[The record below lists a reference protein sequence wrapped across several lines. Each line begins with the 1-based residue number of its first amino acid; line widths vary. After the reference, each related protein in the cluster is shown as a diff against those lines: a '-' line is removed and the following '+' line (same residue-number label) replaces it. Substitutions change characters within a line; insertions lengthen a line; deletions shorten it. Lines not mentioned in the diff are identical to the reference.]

1 MASHG
6 PSFDLESFIDGQ
18 RVGRI
23 HFRVVALCFLV
34 MLSDGYDLQAAAF
47 SAPGII
53 RSWHVSRADL
63 GPMLSASL
71 FGMLFGGPILASIG
85 DRWGRRTAIVLGS
98 LIYGT
103 FTLISALWA
112 ESLTALVVLRFLTGI
127 GLGGLPGTCVALTAE
142 YAPKRVRATLIVIM
156 YLGITLG
163 SVVPAG
169 VSAYL
174 GGDEGWRILLF
185 IGGVSPILF
194 ALIAWVGLPESPKF
208 LAGRSGNTM
217 RIERL
222 LTRMQPGFRFEPGTE
237 IHVHTMSMPRK
248 RSRAAMLFADGLA
261 PITLLIW
268 LLFVINLTTNF
279 FLHSWM
285 PLLFRDLGF
294 SAQNAAMV
302 TSLYDIGGIFGALIA
317 SRLMDRWGVL
327 ALTIYFVIAC
337 PMMTL
342 IGIHG
347 LSPLFVEMA
356 TFMTGFAIVGI
367 QLGLSAMV
375 GVLYPT
381 EIRATAGGYA
391 IAVGR
396 FGGIAGPMIGAL
408 IISLGLSTFQF
419 FVAPVIL
426 MAIGAGACFA
436 LTQICIRRFGSRKLD
451 EKPLDRLAG
460 VSNVVPDAG

>member
-1 MASHG
+1 MAAL
-6 PSFDLESFIDGQ
+6 PLDLESFIDRQ
-18 RVGRI
+18 NIGRLHI
-23 HFRVVALCFLV
+23 RVVALCFLV

-71 FGMLFGGPILASIG
+71 FGMLIGGPLLAALG
-85 DRWGRRTAIVLGS
+85 DRFGRRSAIVLGS
-98 LIYGT
+98 LIYGV
-103 FTLISALWA
+103 FTLISAIWA

-127 GLGGLPGTCVALTAE
+127 GLGGLPGNCVALTAE
-142 YAPKRVRATLIVIM
+142 YAPKRVRATLIVVM

-163 SVVPAG
+163 SVIPAG

-185 IGGVSPILF
+185 IGGASPIVF
-194 ALIAWVGLPESPKF
+194 ALIAYIALPESPKF
-208 LAGRSGNTM
+208 LAARPGNEA
-217 RIERL
+217 RVGAL
-222 LTRMQPGFRFEPGTE
+222 LARMQPGFQLEPGTR
-237 IHVHTMSMPRK
+237 IAVHAIADGSRRPR
-248 RSRAAMLFADGLA
+248 SAMLFSGGLA
-261 PITLLIW
+261 AITLLIW
-268 LLFVINLTTNF
+268 ALFVINLTTNF

-302 TSLYDIGGIFGALIA
+302 TSLYDIGGIFGALAA
-317 SRLMDRWGVL
+317 SRMMDRWGVVTL
-327 ALTIYFVIAC
+327 AVYFLFAC
-337 PMMTL
+337 PMMAV

-347 LSPLFVEMA
+347 LPAILVEAA

-375 GVLYPT
+375 GVIYPT
-381 EIRATAGGYA
+381 HIRATAGGYA

-408 IISLGLSTFQF
+408 LIGAGLSTFQF
-419 FVAPVIL
+419 FIAPVLL

-436 LTQICIRRFGSRKLD
+436 LTQICIRRFGGRRLD
-451 EKPLDRLAG
+451 EKPSEQLAT
-460 VSNVVPDAG
+460 VPNVVPDAS